1 MYMVTF
7 LPAVFRMIGVRI
19 IDALLYYYYYYY
31 YYCYYYD
38 RITGNKLCGHVGHK
52 RSGYSI
58 LVEKSEGEYL
68 SLHVRL

>member
-7 LPAVFRMIGVRI
+7 LPTVVRMIGVRI

-31 YYCYYYD
+31 YHY
-38 RITGNKLCGHVGHK
+38 RITGNKFSGHVGHK

-58 LVEKSEGEYL
+58 LMGNCEGE
-68 SLHVRL
+68 